1 MPYPFWPHDPLI
13 WDLLLWHVTKI
24 STEFELLFYRNSW
37 GKLIA
42 CLLLMQH
49 FHEVICEH
57 LLYSKA
63 IAAPNVKK
71 NYRSTHLVI
80 LNQTNYWSTNL
91 LFEILRSCAGNLAK
105 LSKLKPKIR
114 NVHFFQPQCR
124 LRRNLKNCAYKNNT
138 IFKNWNIF
146 QIGDCACLWVQ
157 LVFILNTYKYY

>member
-1 MPYPFWPHDPLI
+1 MYSIYTKGLEPFSVHFILSN
-13 WDLLLWHVTKI
+13 LYTGQSTKRQQ
-24 STEFELLFYRNSW
+24 RNSW

-91 LFEILRSCAGNLAK
+91 LFEIIRSWAD
-105 LSKLKPKIR
+105 KILFIGTK
-114 NVHFFQPQCR
+114 FFQFTQIV
-124 LRRNLKNCAYKNNT
+124 LKQFYFRSQPVGFFDK
-138 IFKNWNIF
+138 FLQSYFSNWELHLPLYSFFSI
-146 QIGDCACLWVQ
+146 QIS
-157 LVFILNTYKYY
+157 ITKYVHM